1 MVGITLSAEQIR
13 SAPPEVRHWLEQQIA
28 ALLSPLPVQPPHPG
42 PKLVACSRQELRTI
56 LTQIQAML
64 PVVTVFFELGR
75 EAASVPVQGMRALR
89 LADILRHTRLQS
101 ADQVVECLEVITEVL
116 RRVRGD
122 ENAMLCAVDR
132 DGRCYIAE
140 ETAAN
145 IRALWQEIVAA
156 RALDPAEA
164 APRMMQADAPAGY
177 RLATPPDAAPAGE
190 PGEATL

>member
-28 ALLSPLPVQPPHPG
+28 ALLSPLPAQPPHPG

-89 LADILRHTRLQS
+89 LADILRHTRLQGTE
-101 ADQVVECLEVITEVL
+101 QVVECLEVITEVL

-122 ENAMLCAVDR
+122 QDAMLCAVDR
-132 DGRCYIAE
+132 DGRCYVAE

-145 IRALWQEIVAA
+145 ILALWQEIVAS
-156 RALDPAEA
+156 RALEPAAA
-164 APRMMQADAPAGY
+164 APSMARDDRPSAYQI
-177 RLATPPDAAPAGE
+177 ATPPDTAPPGE
-190 PGEATL
+190 SGEATL